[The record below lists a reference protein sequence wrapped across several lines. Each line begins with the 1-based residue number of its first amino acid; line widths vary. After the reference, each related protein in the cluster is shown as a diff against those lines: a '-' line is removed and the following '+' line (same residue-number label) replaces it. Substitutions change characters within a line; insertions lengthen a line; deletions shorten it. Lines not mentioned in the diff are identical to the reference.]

1 MAYWANWPE
10 AIPPAQERS
19 SLSPIDMRV
28 ARLRVMTPYVI
39 FRFVISKPIA
49 RPTFLPVGMVENR
62 IEELV

>member
-1 MAYWANWPE
+1 M
-10 AIPPAQERS
+10 
-19 SLSPIDMRV
+19 SPIDMRV